1 MNYQE
6 FLKGKR
12 VTLMGLGLLGRGVGD
27 AKFLAKY
34 CEHLIVTDLKTED
47 ELKESIEQ
55 LKDFTNIT
63 FRLGGHELEDFRGR
77 DLIVKGAGV
86 PLNSIYIREAEK
98 WHIRITMASALFAK
112 FFPGIIIGVTG
123 TKGKSTVSYLI
134 HHVIHTLGKRVHLG
148 GNIRGVSTLEI
159 LEEGK
164 FGDFA
169 VLELDSW
176 QLQGFGYEKISP
188 FISVFTNFF
197 EDHMTYYSG
206 SMSDYFEDKSQIFAH
221 QDSTGYL
228 VTEQSVID
236 NPLFKERKY
245 KGTILL
251 RDDVDYGCLPEIEN
265 LIGSH
270 NLDNIAYASLVA
282 DILKIGKNEF
292 STACKTFSGAPGRL
306 EKVHTA
312 HGVDYF
318 NDTNGTVPEAV
329 IKGVYALK
337 NKYKNVYL
345 IAGGTDKQLPLDNL
359 VKALNNKI
367 SEAALLQ
374 GTGTDILL
382 KEELTFPYTVHEDL
396 KTAVHRLAGIA
407 KEGDCIVLSPGFSSF
422 GMFKNEYDRGDQ
434 FNAIVRKI

>member
-34 CEHLIVTDLKTED
+34 CEHLIVTDLKTE
-47 ELKESIEQ
+47 EQLKESVDQ
-55 LKDFTNIT
+55 LKEFKNIT
-63 FRLGGHELEDFRGR
+63 FRLGSHEFEDFRGR

-86 PLNSIYIREAEK
+86 PLNSAYIREAEK
-98 WHIRITMASALFAK
+98 WQIRITMASALFAK

-134 HHVIHTLGKRVHLG
+134 HHVIQSLGKRVHLG
-148 GNIRGVSTLEI
+148 GNVRGVSTLEI

-164 FGDFA
+164 FGDIA

-188 FISVFTNFF
+188 LISVFTNFF

-206 SMSDYFEDKSQIFAH
+206 SMEDYFEDKAQIFMYQENGGH
-221 QDSTGYL
+221 L
-228 VTEQSVID
+228 VTENGVIE
-236 NPLFKERKY
+236 NPLFKKKKY
-245 KGTILL
+245 KGTIHV
-251 RDDVDYGCLPEIEN
+251 REDVDYGCLPEIQN

-270 NLDNIAYASLVA
+270 NLDNIAYVSLVA
-282 DILKIGKNEF
+282 DILKIGKSEF
-292 STACKTFSGAPGRL
+292 YSACKTFSGAPGRL

-318 NDTNGTVPEAV
+318 NDTNGTVPVAV
-329 IKGVYALK
+329 IQGVTALK

-345 IAGGTDKQLPLDNL
+345 IAGGTDKSLSLESL
-359 VKALNNKI
+359 VKTLNHKV
-367 SEAALLQ
+367 SEVALLK
-374 GTGTDILL
+374 GTGTDVLL
-382 KEELTFPYTVHEDL
+382 KEEITFPYTIHEDL
-396 KTAVHRLAGIA
+396 NTAVHRLAGIA